1 MRLKELLELSL
12 TISAVV
18 GILWTAYLSVRYW
31 IAKLRSEPPG
41 VTDLEKERAYL
52 LAFEGYLEDLD
63 RSLRY
68 SDHEY
73 TPLAA
78 DYVGESR
85 VSLRFR
91 FRESSAQ
98 DQLGL
103 TPRDIISAK
112 DTRHV
117 NDIVSFLKRTKRPV
131 ILLGEPGSGK
141 SVTLRHAALEATRS
155 ENSRK
160 RVWGA
165 IPLYLQLGAYSQTNG
180 EGQPIRII
188 DFIRYQLE
196 QVIPGG
202 QNIGDSLDAILR
214 KGRALILLDAMDEM
228 PSADFPARADELK
241 RFLIEYGK
249 LNRIVVVC
257 RKREY
262 SGSFVHSELVV
273 EPFDGGRIEEYLR
286 RSWELYSKAKLAP
299 EVRYSQERNY
309 LAIAS
314 PSHALYTFATNPF
327 WLKLFTTYFF
337 EKGGVIPPGW
347 TEVFESYIKEKL
359 QRERV
364 RKHIPELVADSTLE
378 IWKAIA
384 YGTLA

>member
-103 TPRDIISAK
+103 TRRDIISAK

-228 PSADFPARADELK
+228 PSADFQ
-241 RFLIEYGK
+241 
-249 LNRIVVVC
+249 
-257 RKREY
+257 
-262 SGSFVHSELVV
+262 
-273 EPFDGGRIEEYLR
+273 
-286 RSWELYSKAKLAP
+286 P
-299 EVRYSQERNY
+299 ER
-309 LAIAS
+309 
-314 PSHALYTFATNPF
+314 TN
-327 WLKLFTTYFF
+327 
-337 EKGGVIPPGW
+337 
-347 TEVFESYIKEKL
+347 
-359 QRERV
+359 
-364 RKHIPELVADSTLE
+364 
-378 IWKAIA
+378 
-384 YGTLA
+384 